1 MLASHKNNYEIIKM
15 LLNKGFVLTV
25 PHHIK
30 CKCDQC
36 FDERANDFLRHSR
49 SRINAYRALG
59 SPTLIGLTTKDPLL
73 TAFQLSLQLKRLS
86 DLETEFRIEYMQLRE
101 KVQNFA
107 VSLLDHVRTF
117 TELMVI
123 LNYDPKTDNKSNHST
138 KFERLKLAID
148 YEQKEFVAHPIFQL
162 MLETILF
169 KGMPG
174 FKRKGPLGQIWEVL
188 FIALKCPFYSICTL
202 LKPNSRFAMN
212 ANQPF
217 IKFIN
222 HSSSY
227 CFFLCKQTLSLFIIT
242 SYSIDCCNHF
252 LYKCKTLSIIQK

>member
-1 MLASHKNNYEIIKM
+1 MTPLMLASHKNNYEIIK
-15 LLNKGFVLTV
+15 LLLDKGFTLTV

-30 CKCDQC
+30 CKCEQC

-49 SRINAYRALG
+49 SRFNAYQALS

-86 DLETEFRIEYMQLRE
+86 DLETEFRVEYMQLRE

-117 TELMVI
+117 NELMII
-123 LNYDPKTDNKSNHST
+123 LNYDPKYQNKSQNAM

-148 YEQKEFVAHPIFQL
+148 YKQKKFVAHPIVQL
-162 MLETILF
+162 MLGTVWF
-169 KGMPG
+169 NGMPG
-174 FKRKGPLGQIWEVL
+174 FKRRGVLGQIWEVF
-188 FIALKCPFYSICTL
+188 FIAFKCPLYSLCTL
-202 LKPNSRFAMN
+202 IMPSSKFAKS

-222 HSSSY
+222 HSTSY
-227 CFFLCKQTLSLFIIT
+227 CFFLCK
-242 SYSIDCCNHF
+242 H
-252 LYKCKTLSIIQK
+252 